1 MSKDVREFIRPLEA
15 AGLTVGSTAGVFVKV
30 ECLESS
36 MAATPAP
43 LHSVRMEA
51 LLL

>member
-15 AGLTVGSTAGVFVKV
+15 ASLTVGSTPWVFVKV
-30 ECLESS
+30 EPESS